1 MFYFNSLIYERDVC
15 TDFGDIIKRYLNDVA
30 KTWNEMDFNADD
42 FTVINMDDYNC
53 PKQQDGYNC
62 GVFCMMFMDFIS
74 HGYDYCLVEHS
85 RMSHFRSY
93 IAISLKQGT
102 NYYYYLLLLC
112 YY

>member
-1 MFYFNSLIYERDVC
+1 
-15 TDFGDIIKRYLNDVA
+15 
-30 KTWNEMDFNADD
+30 MDFNADD

-62 GVFCMMFMDFIS
+62 GVFCMMFVDFIS

-102 NYYYYLLLLC
+102 NYYYYLLLLLFIIIIIIINIIINIINN
-112 YY
+112 YFFLNNNNRLFRK